1 MLSINA
7 VKGFEIGDGFAL
19 ARCLGSHVND
29 VMERTECGSIAFRTN
44 HSGGIQGGISTGAEI
59 RFAVAFKPT
68 PTIALEQETLN
79 LEGEAVRFAGTG
91 RHDPCS
97 CLSRRLPSLP
107 LTQTKLPIPQASSYL
122 LSTIPVFTIRG
133 QYSASGGWLV
143 RSIFLLLLFSTH

>member
-1 MLSINA
+1 MRFYSLSYQP
-7 VKGFEIGDGFAL
+7 
-19 ARCLGSHVND
+19 LGRHTRRDLYRSRNSLRRSLQTHPYH
-29 VMERTECGSIAFRTN
+29 C
-44 HSGGIQGGISTGAEI
+44 TGA
-59 RFAVAFKPT
+59 RDAQPRGRGS
-68 PTIALEQETLN
+68 ALCRHRAARSLRSST
-79 LEGEAVRFAGTG
+79 RRKRGT
-91 RHDPCS
+91 RHDGS